1 MSRAKKKTVKKSV
14 WNDTSGVNSMS
25 EKSQALQIYRVCTRV
40 FGEVVGGVGCE
51 KGVLCYLCFRL
62 DDLRVFRLKEIF
74 RTRRFIFFFHQ
85 SSDGR
90 VPHMVKGIEQK
101 MMYMCKCKL
110 VRVCFKGRARKESP
124 VKILQL
130 PGDGK

>member
-62 DDLRVFRLKEIF
+62 DDCVQIERNFSNEEIH
-74 RTRRFIFFFHQ
+74 FFFPSIIRWTGPAH
-85 SSDGR
+85 
-90 VPHMVKGIEQK
+90 
-101 MMYMCKCKL
+101 
-110 VRVCFKGRARKESP
+110 
-124 VKILQL
+124 
-130 PGDGK
+130 GKRN